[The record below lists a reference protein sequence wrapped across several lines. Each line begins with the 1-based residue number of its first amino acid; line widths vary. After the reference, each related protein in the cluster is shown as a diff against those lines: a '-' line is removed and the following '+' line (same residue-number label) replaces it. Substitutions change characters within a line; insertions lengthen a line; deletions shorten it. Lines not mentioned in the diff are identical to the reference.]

1 MIARFIFAETICEY
15 EHSAPRFVTK
25 DIELPEGFVPTK
37 SMGRVKKMPADK
49 EHPYGRYENVFDP
62 MDLKGVELIDE
73 KEEEPKCPSL

>member
-37 SMGRVKKMPADK
+37 SMGYSKMFPSDEK
-49 EHPYGRYENVFDP
+49 HPYGRYETVYDK
-62 MDLKGVELIDE
+62 MDLKGVELIDDG
-73 KEEEPKCPSL
+73 KEGDAER